1 MGGGG
6 QEGAMIHL
14 MCKNSI
20 SHNAARY
27 KTNDIVISLFFLNI
41 PLLFYYF
48 HMKSIHPV
56 IVVVGII

>member
-1 MGGGG
+1 
-6 QEGAMIHL
+6 MIHL